1 MINLRKEIYMTN
13 TNKSL
18 VCRPCA
24 EQNNWE
30 IQMLNGEVNPKHF
43 PTQKECEQEAAKL
56 CEEYGCDYVVEEKN
70 NKQK

>member
-1 MINLRKEIYMTN
+1 MKN

-56 CEEYGCDYVVEEKN
+56 CQEYCCD
-70 NKQK
+70 

>member
-1 MINLRKEIYMTN
+1 MKN

-43 PTQKECEQEAAKL
+43 PTQKECEQEGIHARHVHP
-56 CEEYGCDYVVEEKN
+56 CQCGTE
-70 NKQK
+70 